1 MLTTC
6 PRCESTTAGECE
18 YMEYCDS
25 CGYVPPHGAD

>member
-6 PRCESTTAGECE
+6 PHCESTTVSE

-25 CGYVPPHGAD
+25 CGYIPPYGAD

>member
-6 PRCESTTAGECE
+6 PHCESTAAED
-18 YMEYCDS
+18 YLEYCES

>member
-6 PRCESTTAGECE
+6 PHCDSTADDD
-18 YMEYCDS
+18 YLEYCAS